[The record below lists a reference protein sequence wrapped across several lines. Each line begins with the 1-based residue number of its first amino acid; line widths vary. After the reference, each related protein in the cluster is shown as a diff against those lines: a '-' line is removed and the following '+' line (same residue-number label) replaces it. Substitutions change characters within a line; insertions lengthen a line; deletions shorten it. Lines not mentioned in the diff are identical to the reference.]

1 MNEFSLKC
9 LLFCMCICNVTVKA
23 WVGLCLMWCP
33 FHFKSVFA
41 LLWTKLLEENRQN
54 LHYIFRKWR
63 KLHTW
68 RKPHIPENGFLFVQG
83 QDPSFAWRIKS
94 VFAEFPGLVMR
105 HEAIE
110 MVCAHVAKTKH
121 PLHIIVMVWIVRG
134 RSQTTLL
141 YEMPSNPKGK
151 NFVSKIYCCCP
162 QNTMEIICRS

>member
-1 MNEFSLKC
+1 MNIIYMNFHYLNKVLRICTFYNKFKEMNEFSLKC

-105 HEAIE
+105 HEA
-110 MVCAHVAKTKH
+110 MQNCFV
-121 PLHIIVMVWIVRG
+121 IIV
-134 RSQTTLL
+134 L
-141 YEMPSNPKGK
+141 
-151 NFVSKIYCCCP
+151 F
-162 QNTMEIICRS
+162 